1 MIQLNKILNNLIM
14 KKVLRVEPYWYK
26 TWSPSFKQL
35 GLISPYITYNPEGHF
50 VEPGVSSWLLIV
62 SFNILIWDFGFR
74 ICYDL
79 EY

>member
-1 MIQLNKILNNLIM
+1 M
-14 KKVLRVEPYWYK
+14 KKVLRIEPYCYK
-26 TWSPSFKQL
+26 TWSPAFKQI

-50 VEPGVSSWLLIV
+50 VESGVSSWLLIV

-74 ICYDL
+74 IYYDL